1 MAKVAMKHVF
11 ICALKKNRKA
21 ILETLQL
28 HGIVQVVSSHLKE
41 GDYFHTEDRTSSSLG
56 FRQYSKKA
64 SDALAAV
71 LAEAP
76 ENKGMLDSLLG
87 GKEEMSAS
95 QFQDL
100 IGRRDEIMSMA
111 SAILDLGRQK
121 AECEADIPKLEAR
134 KIALEPWKELD
145 VPLNFQGTKTTD
157 FRAGTFPARVDVKA
171 VAEGLKDP
179 AEIQILSSTQQQTC
193 VTVICE
199 KKNTEAVMGQ
209 LRAAGFSK
217 APDSVDIPAAEM
229 KKLDSEEEQKRE
241 RIGEIRKEI
250 ASYADRKTELK
261 FAVDYYHVR
270 ADKYDVITGLAQSG
284 KTFLLEGWTTAE
296 DAPALEKE
304 LTAKFDCVCE
314 IRDPKETEDPPV
326 KLHNKGSFF
335 GAVEPVVESY
345 SLPGKNDFDPSK
357 LVALFYYILF
367 GLMLSDAAYG
377 IIMTVLSAVA
387 LKKMKNPPESRKKF
401 FQMFFYSGISTTFWG
416 FMQGSFFGDAVN
428 VIATTF
434 FNRPDIALKP
444 IWFAPIDD
452 PIRMMG
458 FCFGVGLIHLFVGL
472 GAKLYNCIRTKD
484 VKGAIFDVAF
494 WYMLVGGV
502 VVLLLTASMVTVMLG
517 LSAPLPASLRQ
528 PAGVIAVI
536 GAIGIILT
544 GGRESRNWFKRIL
557 KGLYSLYGITSWLSD
572 VLSYSRLLALGLAT
586 GVIASVFNKMG
597 SMLGGGVLGAIV
609 FIVVFVIGHTL
620 NILINALGAYV
631 HTNRLQY
638 VEFFG
643 KFYEGGGKKFK
654 PFSDETKYFTIK
666 EDV

>member
-11 ICALKKNRKA
+11 ICALKRDRKA

-28 HGIVQVVSSHLKE
+28 HGTVQVVPGSVKE
-41 GDYFHTEDRTSSSLG
+41 GDYFQTEDRTSASLG

-64 SDALAAV
+64 SDALSAV
-71 LAEAP
+71 LKEAP
-76 ENKGMLDSLLG
+76 ETQGMLDSLLTG
-87 GKEEMSAS
+87 REDMPVK
-95 QFQDL
+95 QFQEMTSH
-100 IGRRDEIMSMA
+100 RDEIMAMVTQ
-111 SAILDLGRQK
+111 ILDLAREK
-121 AECEADIPKLEAR
+121 AECEADIPKIEAR
-134 KIALEPWKELD
+134 RIALDPWKELD
-145 VPLNFQGTKTTD
+145 VPLNFQGTKTTS
-157 FRAGTFPARVDVKA
+157 FFAGTFPSRVDVRALAQSFKEP
-171 VAEGLKDP
+171 VEVR
-179 AEIQILSSTQQQTC
+179 ILSSTQQQTC
-193 VTVICE
+193 VTVVCE
-199 KKNTEAVMGQ
+199 KKDSEAVMAQ
-209 LRAAGFSK
+209 LRESGFSK
-217 APDSVDIPAAEM
+217 APDSVGIPASEM
-229 KKLDSEEEQKRE
+229 KKLDRQEEAKRA
-241 RIGEIRKEI
+241 RIAEIRSQI
-250 ASYADRKTELK
+250 AAFADRKTELK

-270 ADKYDVITGLAQSG
+270 ADKYDVISGLAQSG
-284 KTFLLEGWTTAE
+284 KTFLLDGWMAAE

-304 LTAKFDCVCE
+304 LSENFDCVCE
-314 IRDPKETEDPPV
+314 FRDPEDTEDPPV
-326 KLHNKGSFF
+326 RLHNRGSFF

-357 LVALFYYILF
+357 LVALFYYVLF

-377 IIMTVLSAVA
+377 IIMTVFSAAA
-387 LKKMKNPPESRKKF
+387 LKKMKNPPEGTRKF
-401 FQMFFYSGISTTFWG
+401 FQMFFYCGISTTFWG

-428 VIATTF
+428 VIAATF
-434 FNRPDIALKP
+434 FNRPDIALNP
-444 IWFAPIDD
+444 IWFAPLDN

-484 VKGAIFDVAF
+484 VKGAIFDAVF
-494 WYMLVGGV
+494 WYMLVAGV
-502 VVLLLTASMVTVMLG
+502 VVILLTASMVTVMLG
-517 LSAPLPASLRQ
+517 LSAPLPAAFRT
-528 PAGVIAVI
+528 PAEIIAII
-536 GAIGIILT
+536 GAVGIILT

-572 VLSYSRLLALGLAT
+572 ILSYSRLLALGLAT

-597 SMLGGGVLGAIV
+597 SMLGGGVVGAIV

-643 KFYEGGGKKFK
+643 KFYEGGGKKFT

>member
-11 ICALKKNRKA
+11 ICALKKDRKA

-28 HGIVQVVSSHLKE
+28 HGTVQVVPGDVKP
-41 GDYFHTEDRTSSSLG
+41 GDYFHTEDRTSASLG

-64 SDALAAV
+64 SDALGAV
-71 LAEAP
+71 LREAP
-76 ENKGMLDSLLG
+76 ENKGMLESLLA
-87 GKEEMSAS
+87 GKDEMPAE
-95 QFQDL
+95 QFQEL
-100 IGRRDEIMSMA
+100 IGRRDEIMAMVSQ
-111 SAILDLGRQK
+111 ILDLDREK
-121 AECEADIPKLEAR
+121 AECEAEIPKIQAR
-134 KIALEPWKELD
+134 RIALDPWKELD
-145 VPLNFQGTKTTD
+145 VPLNFQGTRTTN
-157 FRAGTFPARVDVKA
+157 FFAGTFPARVDVKA
-171 VAEGLKDP
+171 VSESLKEP
-179 AEIQILSSTQQQTC
+179 VQIRILSSTQQQTC

-199 KKNTEAVMGQ
+199 KKNSEAVMGQ

-229 KKLDSEEEQKRE
+229 KKLDAQEEAKRE
-241 RIGEIRKEI
+241 RIAEIRKQI
-250 ASYADRKTELK
+250 AAFADKKTELK

-270 ADKYDVITGLAQSG
+270 ADKYDVISGLAQSG
-284 KTFLLEGWTTAE
+284 KTFLLEGWMAAQN
-296 DAPALEKE
+296 APALEKE
-304 LTAKFDCVCE
+304 LTQKFDCVLE
-314 IRDPKETEDPPV
+314 LRDPKETEDPPV
-326 KLHNKGSFF
+326 RLHNKGSFF

-357 LVALFYYILF
+357 LVALFYYVLF

-377 IIMTVLSAVA
+377 IIMTVASAVA
-387 LKKMKNPPESRKKF
+387 LKKMKNPPEGTKKF
-401 FQMFFYSGISTTFWG
+401 FQMFFYCGISTIFWG

-444 IWFAPIDD
+444 IWFAPLDN

-458 FCFGVGLIHLFVGL
+458 FCFGVGLLHLFVGL

-484 VKGAIFDVAF
+484 VKGAIFDVVF

-502 VVLLLTASMVTVMLG
+502 VVILLTASMVTVMLG
-517 LSAPLPASLRQ
+517 LSQPLPASLRT
-528 PAGVIAVI
+528 PSEIIAAI
-536 GAIGIILT
+536 GAVGIILT

-572 VLSYSRLLALGLAT
+572 ILSYSRLLALGLAT

-609 FIVVFVIGHTL
+609 FIVVFVVGHTL

-643 KFYEGGGKKFK
+643 KFYEGGGKKFT

>member
-11 ICALKKNRKA
+11 ICALKRDRKA

-28 HGIVQVVSSHLKE
+28 DGTVQVVSSHLKE
-41 GDYFHTEDRTSSSLG
+41 GDYFHTEDRTSASLG

-64 SDALAAV
+64 ADALAAV
-71 LAEAP
+71 LKEAP
-76 ENKGMLDSLLG
+76 ENKGMLDSLLS
-87 GKEEMSAS
+87 GKDDMSS
-95 QFQDL
+95 SRFQEL
-100 IGRRDEIMSMA
+100 IGHRDEIMNMV
-111 SAILDLGRQK
+111 SAILDLVRQK
-121 AECEADIPKLEAR
+121 SECEADIPKIEAR
-134 KIALEPWKELD
+134 KVALEPWKDLD

-157 FRAGTFPARVDVKA
+157 FHAGTFPARVDVKA
-171 VAEGLKDP
+171 VAESLKDP
-179 AEIQILSSTQQQTC
+179 AEISILSETQQQTC

-199 KKNTEAVMGQ
+199 KKNSESVMGQ

-217 APDSVDIPAAEM
+217 APDSLDVPAAEM
-229 KKLDSEEEQKRE
+229 KKLDGEEEQQRE
-241 RIGEIRKEI
+241 RIEELRKQI
-250 ASYADRKTELK
+250 ASYADKKTELK
-261 FAVDYYHVR
+261 FAVDYYNVR

-284 KTFLLEGWTTAE
+284 KTFILEGWTTAD

-304 LTAKFDCVCE
+304 LKDNFDCVCE
-314 IRDPKETEDPPV
+314 FRDPKETEDPPV
-326 KLHNKGSFF
+326 RLRNKGSFF
-335 GAVEPVVESY
+335 GAVEPVIESY
-345 SLPGKNDFDPSK
+345 SLPGKRDFDPSK
-357 LVALFYYILF
+357 LVALFYYVLF

-387 LKKMKNPPESRKKF
+387 LKKMKNPAEGTKKF
-401 FQMFFYSGISTTFWG
+401 FQMFFYCGISTTFWG

-434 FNRPDIALKP
+434 FNRPDISLEP
-444 IWFAPIDD
+444 IWFAPLDD

-458 FCFGVGLIHLFVGL
+458 FCFAVGLLHLFVGL
-472 GAKLYNCIRTKD
+472 GAKLYNCIRFKD
-484 VKGAIFDVAF
+484 VKGAIFDVIF
-494 WYMLVGGV
+494 WYMLVGGLV
-502 VVLLLTASMVTVMLG
+502 VVLLTASMVTGMVG
-517 LSAPLPASLRQ
+517 LSEPLPYALRR
-528 PAGVIAVI
+528 PAGIIAII
-536 GAIGIILT
+536 GAIGIVLT
-544 GGRESRNWFKRIL
+544 GGRESRNWAKRIM

-609 FIVVFVIGHTL
+609 FIVIFVIGHTL
-620 NILINALGAYV
+620 NILINALSAYV

-654 PFSDETKYFTIK
+654 PFSDETKYYTIK